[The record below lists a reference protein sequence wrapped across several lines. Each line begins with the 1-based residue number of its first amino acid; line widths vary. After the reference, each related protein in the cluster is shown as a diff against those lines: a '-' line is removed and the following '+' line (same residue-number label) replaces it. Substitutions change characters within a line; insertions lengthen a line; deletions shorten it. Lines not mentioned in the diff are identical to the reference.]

1 MKSKKELKIIYNKV
15 DLNGQIINS
24 KKIIKI
30 KNVLNFDLIL
40 KYKKSTFKKN
50 NSKLY
55 TSFLLK
61 NVFVWHWT
69 LKDVSKNI

>member
-40 KYKKSTFKKN
+40 KYKKST
-50 NSKLY
+50 
-55 TSFLLK
+55 
-61 NVFVWHWT
+61 
-69 LKDVSKNI
+69 